1 MQSCAFEIRES
12 TLPGAGNGL
21 FALAPLTAGEPCCFY
36 DGRDFQRSDTSADA
50 EAARDSAYVL
60 EHPSEPAFRAG
71 FATPRSPCGVAQMAN
86 DAGITPSILATLAS
100 SRSVPSTLAAVHE
113 YESRAHAT
121 ATIRQN
127 TSSAWEF
134 YATANVSNGAEIFF
148 SYSASYWTKMQME
161 SSETDPVARLA
172 LCLARGEHE
181 RRRGLPRTPCLVVER
196 AATGERIEF
205 IGEDGGALMQ
215 RASADATPAPVT
227 DELAG
232 SMYIFGGSVR
242 PPHSPPP
249 GKRVISTSRWK

>member
-21 FALAPLTAGEPCCFY
+21 FALAPLVVGEACCFY
-36 DGRDFQRSDTSADA
+36 DGHDFRRDDKSADA

-86 DAGITPSILATLAS
+86 DAGITPPILATLAS

-134 YATANVSNGAEIFF
+134 YATANVPAGAEVFF
-148 SYSASYWTKMQME
+148 SYSASY
-161 SSETDPVARLA
+161 
-172 LCLARGEHE
+172 
-181 RRRGLPRTPCLVVER
+181 
-196 AATGERIEF
+196 
-205 IGEDGGALMQ
+205 
-215 RASADATPAPVT
+215 
-227 DELAG
+227 
-232 SMYIFGGSVR
+232 
-242 PPHSPPP
+242 
-249 GKRVISTSRWK
+249 